1 VEAKLPPLGSGTEG
15 AGAGGLQGVNELG
28 KQVEAASKAIVRTI
42 SQETDQ
48 VRDLRDYNAKTRD
61 RNPAAL
67 SWPPTLPIE
76 LALKMST
83 PTELKA
89 HYEFTDDEWD
99 NLRANPVFLAE
110 LAAAC
115 ELVKQDGMSFR
126 LKARMQAEELLNT
139 GWRMIH
145 APHSE
150 VPAAVKERLMAGVY
164 RMAGFD
170 SKEGV
175 APGGNAGL
183 AIQINFNGGQPEVRQ
198 VDAA

>member
-1 VEAKLPPLGSGTEG
+1 M
-15 AGAGGLQGVNELG
+15 NELSR
-28 KQVEAASKAIVRTI
+28 QIEETSKSIVRSI
-42 SQETDQ
+42 QNETDQ
-48 VRDLRDYNAKTRD
+48 VRNLRSYNEQARD
-61 RNPAAL
+61 KNPAAL
-67 SWPPTLPIE
+67 AWPTTLPIE
-76 LALKMST
+76 LALKTAT
-83 PTELKA
+83 PGELRD
-89 HYEFTDDEWD
+89 HYGFTSDEWD
-99 NLRANPVFLAE
+99 SLRANPVFMQE

-126 LKARMQAEELLNT
+126 MKARLQSEALLET

-183 AIQINFNGGQPEVRQ
+183 AIQINFNGGQQQPQIE
-198 VDAA
+198 AP

>member
-1 VEAKLPPLGSGTEG
+1 VRGWG
-15 AGAGGLQGVNELG
+15 AGVNELSR
-28 KQVEAASKAIVRTI
+28 QIEDVSKSIVKSIRT
-42 SQETDQ
+42 ETEQ
-48 VRDLRDYNAKTRD
+48 VRDLREYNEQARD

-89 HYEFTDDEWD
+89 HYEFSDDEWE
-99 NLRANPVFLAE
+99 NLRANPVFIAE

-126 LKARMQAEELLNT
+126 LKARLQAEELLNT
-139 GWRMIH
+139 GWRLIH
-145 APHSE
+145 APTSE
-150 VPAAVKERLMAGVY
+150 VPAAVKERLMATVY
-164 RMAGFD
+164 RMAGYD
-170 SKEGV
+170 SKADGI

-183 AIQINFNGGQPEVRQ
+183 AIQINFNGAQPEVRKL
-198 VDAA
+198 DDLG

>member
-1 VEAKLPPLGSGTEG
+1 VS
-15 AGAGGLQGVNELG
+15 ELG
-28 KQVEAASKAIVRTI
+28 KQVDAASKAIVRTI
-42 SQETDQ
+42 SQETEQ
-48 VRDLRDYNAKTRD
+48 VRDLREYNEQARD

-83 PTELKA
+83 PVELKA

-99 NLRANPVFLAE
+99 NLRANPVFIAE

-139 GWRMIH
+139 GWRLIH
-145 APHSE
+145 APTSE
-150 VPAAVKERLMAGVY
+150 VPAAVKERLMATVY
-164 RMAGFD
+164 RMAGYDTKADGF
-170 SKEGV
+170 

-183 AIQINFNGGQPEVRQ
+183 AIQINFNGGQPQIGE
-198 VDAA
+198 AA